1 MKLQVSMSFMSL
13 NWVGQSYAVALY
25 WKLRF
30 QTIKEIGMENVTER
44 KWHFTPTDW
53 LVCTPNHTTCFVH
66 FILCDTFFFFRFV
79 TVCSFVCLCFIVIY
93 FSMRRKVL
101 AFVISFGFFRLKQL
115 LTVGAFI
122 ARKMKMWHK
131 KGLIRKFTEKKRA
144 NAFNCL
150 VGNQ

>member
-1 MKLQVSMSFMSL
+1 MQLHYIGNCDSKQLKKLEWKMSRNANGIL
-13 NWVGQSYAVALY
+13 HLRIGWCVHPITPHALY
-25 WKLRF
+25 ISF
-30 QTIKEIGMENVTER
+30 CAT
-44 KWHFTPTDW
+44 H
-53 LVCTPNHTTCFVH
+53 
-66 FILCDTFFFFRFV
+66 FFFFRFV